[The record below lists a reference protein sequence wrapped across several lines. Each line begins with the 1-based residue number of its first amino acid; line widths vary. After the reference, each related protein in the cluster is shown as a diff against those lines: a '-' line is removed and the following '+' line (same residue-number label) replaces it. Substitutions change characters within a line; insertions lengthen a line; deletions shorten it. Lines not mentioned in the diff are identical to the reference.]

1 MDAPGEPRALGLFG
15 WPQLRRGLVRNFHG
29 SLRAGPR
36 SVDDRVPRDRVEPG
50 SSGAAL
56 GPVAGRRAPDR
67 RERLLRRVLGT
78 AAITETTQRE
88 REDWTNKAAV
98 EHVEGVA
105 VAAGDPLQQIAV
117 GAVLGCG
124 GLPFA
129 RDRTGGK
136 IESELHVLVSTC
148 AHVDLDCSRRP
159 PSTTSEA
166 PVTKLAPVRK
176 TTASAT
182 SSGLPTRPSSV
193 SVARRSSCSGATA
206 TGPGAIPQ
214 TRTSGASA
222 RANTRVNIAC
232 AALAAE

>member
-15 WPQLRRGLVRNFHG
+15 WPQLRRGLVRNFRG

-124 GLPFA
+124 GVPFA
-129 RDRTGGK
+129 RGPNGGE
-136 IESELHVLVSTC
+136 IGSGLHVLVSSWGPF
-148 AHVDLDCSRRP
+148 DFDFRRR
-159 PSTTSEA
+159 A
-166 PVTKLAPVRK
+166 P
-176 TTASAT
+176 
-182 SSGLPTRPSSV
+182 
-193 SVARRSSCSGATA
+193 
-206 TGPGAIPQ
+206 
-214 TRTSGASA
+214 
-222 RANTRVNIAC
+222 
-232 AALAAE
+232 